1 VNEKLS
7 NSTPNS
13 IPGPNASTEDYYVG
27 VDLGQKR
34 DHSVIAVILKKKGQI
49 FLVHLKRFALG
60 TEYQTVIEYLRLV
73 GERFRNVRMY
83 YIDQTGVGESFP
95 ENARRAGIK
104 NVKGLELSLPRKSDV
119 MAHLKQVME
128 QKRLHIPQDREL
140 IIEMNA
146 EIAKLTDAGKTKF
159 THRSG
164 THDDRLW
171 ALALAVY
178 GSRYEAP
185 SYHPF
190 AVSGHVVPSR
200 FAPNLPRNLF
210 KPAMA
215 VVPARPYDNQPSGPP
230 QRICSVCGS
239 KYTYESGKDSPC
251 GHVKSDG
258 TFVLPEPRSNTN
270 EPYYTT
276 GQPIPWP
283 PPRDRIGY

>member
-1 VNEKLS
+1 V
-7 NSTPNS
+7 P
-13 IPGPNASTEDYYVG
+13 AEDYYVG

-34 DHSVIAVILKKKGQI
+34 DHSVVAVILKKNGQI
-49 FLVHLKRFALG
+49 YLVHLKRFPLG
-60 TEYQTVIEYLRLV
+60 TEYQAVIDYLKLV
-73 GERFRNVRMY
+73 GERFRKVRMY

-95 ENARRAGIK
+95 ENARRAGVK
-104 NVKGLELSLPRKSDV
+104 NVNGIELSLPRKSDV

-128 QKRLHIPQDREL
+128 QKRLRIPPDREL

-178 GSRYEAP
+178 GSRFEVP

-190 AVSGHVVPSR
+190 AVCGKIVPSR
-200 FAPNLPRNLF
+200 FALGMR
-210 KPAMA
+210 
-215 VVPARPYDNQPSGPP
+215 
-230 QRICSVCGS
+230 
-239 KYTYESGKDSPC
+239 
-251 GHVKSDG
+251 
-258 TFVLPEPRSNTN
+258 RSIG
-270 EPYYTT
+270 ELYRTT

-283 PPRDRIGY
+283 PPRTRVGY